1 MSILEVKNLSIQFG
15 GLRAVDD
22 FNLSLEKG
30 ELVAVIGPNGA
41 GKTTIFNML
50 TGIYRP
56 TAGSIELEGE
66 SLVGLKPYQF
76 AQRGITRTFQNIRL
90 FANASV
96 ADNVKMAATMHGTD
110 HLARCLLRTRK
121 MGEHERELDETVMS
135 LLERLNMADKA
146 DLLAKNLPYGDQR
159 RLEIA
164 RALMTDPKILL
175 LDEPVAGMITT
186 ELEEMAQLVAKIRKD
201 FNLSIIMIEHHM
213 NFVMP
218 IADRIKVV
226 DFGKT
231 ISEGTP
237 DVVQKD
243 PKVIE
248 AYLGG
253 GYQNVEVRRGNDES
267 SDIRRDHAPPES
279 TGNDAAAD
287 RSLSGSHLRRRRGQ
301 RGRVAR
307 ELRHGRRLSDGPAR

>member
-1 MSILEVKNLSIQFG
+1 MSRTERPKTKLVPVPATNIIPERDIALPPILEARHLGIDFG
-15 GLRAVDD
+15 GLSAVSD
-22 FNLSLEKG
+22 FNFAIGRTEIAGL
-30 ELVAVIGPNGA
+30 IGPNGA
-41 GKTTIFNML
+41 GKTTVFNLL
-50 TGIYRP
+50 TKVYQPTRGTILLDGMD
-56 TAGSIELEGE
+56 TAGKSTIQ
-66 SLVGLKPYQF
+66 VNQM
-76 AQRGITRTFQNIRL
+76 GIARTFQNIRL
-90 FANASV
+90 WKSMTVFENVLIAKHMNAKQ
-96 ADNVKMAATMHGTD
+96 NVFSATFRGNAKEEKRMREETMA
-110 HLARCLLRTRK
+110 
-121 MGEHERELDETVMS
+121 
-135 LLERLNMADKA
+135 LLEEQGLDKYKDEIA
-146 DLLAKNLPYGDQR
+146 TSLPYGLQR

-186 ELEEMAQLVAKIRKD
+186 ELEEMAQLVAQIRKD

-253 GYQNVEVRRGNDES
+253 GYQNVN
-267 SDIRRDHAPPES
+267 A
-279 TGNDAAAD
+279 
-287 RSLSGSHLRRRRGQ
+287 
-301 RGRVAR
+301 
-307 ELRHGRRLSDGPAR
+307 

>member
-1 MSILEVKNLSIQFG
+1 MSLLILRNLLKTFG
-15 GLRAVDD
+15 GLVAMNSVTFSVDEASIVG
-22 FNLSLEKG
+22 L
-30 ELVAVIGPNGA
+30 IGPNGA
-41 GKTTIFNML
+41 GKTTTFNII
-50 TGIYRP
+50 TGNYRP
-56 TAGSIELEGE
+56 DSGEVIFDRKDITGRPTHKIVEL
-66 SLVGLKPYQF
+66 
-76 AQRGITRTFQNIRL
+76 GIARTFQNIRL

-96 ADNVKMAATMHGTD
+96 ADNVKMAATMHGKD
-110 HLARCLLRTRK
+110 NLASCLLRTRK
-121 MGEHERELDETVMS
+121 MVEHERELDEKVMS
-135 LLERLNMADKA
+135 VLERLNMADKA

-248 AYLGG
+248 DYLGG
-253 GYQNVEVRRGNDES
+253 GYQNVN
-267 SDIRRDHAPPES
+267 A
-279 TGNDAAAD
+279 
-287 RSLSGSHLRRRRGQ
+287 
-301 RGRVAR
+301 
-307 ELRHGRRLSDGPAR
+307 

>member
-1 MSILEVKNLSIQFG
+1 MSILEIKNLTMQFG

-22 FNLSLEKG
+22 FNLSLEQG

-56 TAGSIELEGE
+56 TSGSITLEGE

-76 AQRGITRTFQNIRL
+76 AQRGIARTFQNIRL
-90 FANASV
+90 FSNASV
-96 ADNVKMAATMHGTD
+96 ADNVKMAATMHSKD
-110 HLARCLLRTRK
+110 NLATCLLRTRK
-121 MGEHERELDETVMS
+121 MVEHERELDEKVMS
-135 LLERLNMADKA
+135 LLERLNLVDKA

-186 ELEEMAQLVAKIRKD
+186 ELEEMAQLVVQIRKD
-201 FNLSIIMIEHHM
+201 FNVSIIMIEHHM

-237 DVVQKD
+237 AEVQKD

-253 GYQNVEVRRGNDES
+253 GYQDVN
-267 SDIRRDHAPPES
+267 A
-279 TGNDAAAD
+279 
-287 RSLSGSHLRRRRGQ
+287 
-301 RGRVAR
+301 
-307 ELRHGRRLSDGPAR
+307 

>member
-1 MSILEVKNLSIQFG
+1 MSILEVKNLTIQFG

-96 ADNVKMAATMHGTD
+96 VDNVKMAATMHGKD
-110 HLARCLLRTRK
+110 NLASCLLRTRK
-121 MGEHERELDETVMS
+121 MVEHERVLDEKVMS

-146 DLLAKNLPYGDQR
+146 DLLAKNLQIG
-159 RLEIA
+159 
-164 RALMTDPKILL
+164 RAH
-175 LDEPVAGMITT
+175 V
-186 ELEEMAQLVAKIRKD
+186 
-201 FNLSIIMIEHHM
+201 
-213 NFVMP
+213 
-218 IADRIKVV
+218 
-226 DFGKT
+226 
-231 ISEGTP
+231 
-237 DVVQKD
+237 
-243 PKVIE
+243 
-248 AYLGG
+248 
-253 GYQNVEVRRGNDES
+253 
-267 SDIRRDHAPPES
+267 
-279 TGNDAAAD
+279 
-287 RSLSGSHLRRRRGQ
+287 
-301 RGRVAR
+301 
-307 ELRHGRRLSDGPAR
+307 

>member
-1 MSILEVKNLSIQFG
+1 MIELKNVCKIYSSAKSEFTALNNINLTIEDGDVFGIIGLS
-15 GLRAVDD
+15 
-22 FNLSLEKG
+22 
-30 ELVAVIGPNGA
+30 GA
-41 GKTTIFNML
+41 GKSTLVRCMNLLEKPTSGSVIIDGEDLTKADKKRLRVIRRKVSMIFQQFNL
-50 TGIYRP
+50 LQQRSVLKNVEL
-56 TAGSIELEGE
+56 AGEIGGDADRKQKAVKLLET
-66 SLVGLKPYQF
+66 VGLGDKLNAYPSELSGGQQ
-76 AQRGITRTFQNIRL
+76 QR
-90 FANASV
+90 V
-96 ADNVKMAATMHGTD
+96 A
-110 HLARCLLRTRK
+110 
-121 MGEHERELDETVMS
+121 
-135 LLERLNMADKA
+135 
-146 DLLAKNLPYGDQR
+146 
-159 RLEIA
+159 IA

-186 ELEEMAQLVAKIRKD
+186 ELEEMAQLVAQIRKD

-253 GYQNVEVRRGNDES
+253 GYQNVN
-267 SDIRRDHAPPES
+267 A
-279 TGNDAAAD
+279 
-287 RSLSGSHLRRRRGQ
+287 
-301 RGRVAR
+301 
-307 ELRHGRRLSDGPAR
+307 

>member
-1 MSILEVKNLSIQFG
+1 MSVLEVKNLTIRFG
-15 GLRAVDD
+15 GLVAVED
-22 FNLSLEKG
+22 FNLSLEKN
-30 ELVAVIGPNGA
+30 ELVAIIGPNGA

-56 TAGSIELEGE
+56 TEGSITLEGE
-66 SLVGLKPYQF
+66 NMVGLKPYQF

-90 FANASV
+90 FDNASV
-96 ADNVKMAATMHGTD
+96 ADNVKMAATMHSKD
-110 HLARCLLRTRK
+110 NLAQCFLRTPG
-121 MGEHERELDETVMS
+121 MVAHERELDERVMS

-146 DLLAKNLPYGDQR
+146 DSLAKNLPYGDQR

-186 ELEEMAQLVAKIRKD
+186 ELEEMAVLVKQIRSD
-201 FNLSIIMIEHHM
+201 FDVSIIMIEHHM

-218 IADRIKVV
+218 IADRIKVL

-231 ISEGTP
+231 IAEGTP

-253 GYQNVEVRRGNDES
+253 AYKNVN
-267 SDIRRDHAPPES
+267 A
-279 TGNDAAAD
+279 
-287 RSLSGSHLRRRRGQ
+287 
-301 RGRVAR
+301 
-307 ELRHGRRLSDGPAR
+307 

>member
-1 MSILEVKNLSIQFG
+1 
-15 GLRAVDD
+15 
-22 FNLSLEKG
+22 
-30 ELVAVIGPNGA
+30 
-41 GKTTIFNML
+41 
-50 TGIYRP
+50 
-56 TAGSIELEGE
+56 
-66 SLVGLKPYQF
+66 
-76 AQRGITRTFQNIRL
+76 
-90 FANASV
+90 
-96 ADNVKMAATMHGTD
+96 
-110 HLARCLLRTRK
+110 
-121 MGEHERELDETVMS
+121 
-135 LLERLNMADKA
+135 MADKA

-186 ELEEMAQLVAKIRKD
+186 ELEEMAQLVAQIRKD

-253 GYQNVEVRRGNDES
+253 GYQNVN
-267 SDIRRDHAPPES
+267 A
-279 TGNDAAAD
+279 
-287 RSLSGSHLRRRRGQ
+287 
-301 RGRVAR
+301 
-307 ELRHGRRLSDGPAR
+307 

>member
-1 MSILEVKNLSIQFG
+1 MDALRCPPEDQSVANLSG
-15 GLRAVDD
+15 GERRR
-22 FNLSLEKG
+22 
-30 ELVAVIGPNGA
+30 VA
-41 GKTTIFNML
+41 L
-50 TGIYRP
+50 CR
-56 TAGSIELEGE
+56 L
-66 SLVGLKPYQF
+66 LLQKP
-76 AQRGITRTFQNIRL
+76 
-90 FANASV
+90 
-96 ADNVKMAATMHGTD
+96 D
-110 HLARCLLRTRK
+110 
-121 MGEHERELDETVMS
+121 
-135 LLERLNMADKA
+135 
-146 DLLAKNLPYGDQR
+146 
-159 RLEIA
+159 
-164 RALMTDPKILL
+164 ILL

-253 GYQNVEVRRGNDES
+253 GYQNVN
-267 SDIRRDHAPPES
+267 A
-279 TGNDAAAD
+279 
-287 RSLSGSHLRRRRGQ
+287 
-301 RGRVAR
+301 
-307 ELRHGRRLSDGPAR
+307 

>member
-1 MSILEVKNLSIQFG
+1 
-15 GLRAVDD
+15 
-22 FNLSLEKG
+22 
-30 ELVAVIGPNGA
+30 
-41 GKTTIFNML
+41 
-50 TGIYRP
+50 
-56 TAGSIELEGE
+56 
-66 SLVGLKPYQF
+66 
-76 AQRGITRTFQNIRL
+76 
-90 FANASV
+90 
-96 ADNVKMAATMHGTD
+96 MAATMHGKD
-110 HLARCLLRTRK
+110 NLASCLLRTRK
-121 MGEHERELDETVMS
+121 MVEHERELDEKVMS

-186 ELEEMAQLVAKIRKD
+186 ELEEMARAGRTDPQGLQR
-201 FNLSIIMIEHHM
+201 LSIIMIEHHM

-253 GYQNVEVRRGNDES
+253 GYQNVN
-267 SDIRRDHAPPES
+267 A
-279 TGNDAAAD
+279 
-287 RSLSGSHLRRRRGQ
+287 
-301 RGRVAR
+301 
-307 ELRHGRRLSDGPAR
+307 

>member
-1 MSILEVKNLSIQFG
+1 MSILEVKNLTIQFG

-96 ADNVKMAATMHGTD
+96 ADNVKMAATMHGKD
-110 HLARCLLRTRK
+110 NLASCLLRTRK
-121 MGEHERELDETVMS
+121 MVEHERELDEKVMS
-135 LLERLNMADKA
+135 LLERLNMADK
-146 DLLAKNLPYGDQR
+146 R
-159 RLEIA
+159 CLEIA

-253 GYQNVEVRRGNDES
+253 GYQNVN
-267 SDIRRDHAPPES
+267 A
-279 TGNDAAAD
+279 
-287 RSLSGSHLRRRRGQ
+287 
-301 RGRVAR
+301 
-307 ELRHGRRLSDGPAR
+307 

>member
-1 MSILEVKNLSIQFG
+1 MSILEVKNLTIQFG

-96 ADNVKMAATMHGTD
+96 ADNVKMAATMHGKD
-110 HLARCLLRTRK
+110 NLASCLLRTRK
-121 MGEHERELDETVMS
+121 M
-135 LLERLNMADKA
+135 A

-253 GYQNVEVRRGNDES
+253 GYQNVN
-267 SDIRRDHAPPES
+267 A
-279 TGNDAAAD
+279 
-287 RSLSGSHLRRRRGQ
+287 
-301 RGRVAR
+301 
-307 ELRHGRRLSDGPAR
+307 